1 MSWNKIDN
9 LLKKVEAFYKN
20 ALWSELVSK
29 AQHNKKDI
37 NAARWDGKSEDAN
50 KETAAEKA
58 SRLWLE
64 QEEEKLRNKGK
75 PAPVDIP
82 EAPEP
87 VKPEAPAAIDL
98 GMYNKIVSFAKEPSA
113 QGVRDELND
122 IAQLYK
128 NACEGNA
135 KFSTVSTAVGKFIN
149 KTLKAYY
156 DEFDNEAD
164 IEEGEEGTT
173 EQKFKRERDNV
184 EDFMTDIYNDVS
196 IRYKHQ
202 VNIEK
207 GLVAPTAQAPV
218 TVDPDEEEELKK
230 KTELE
235 EDTDPGAPKVVFD
248 KSDFGGGDMN
258 PGKKQG
264 ASAQGE
270 RNYKD
275 WIKSCEKD
283 ILKHNEDL
291 KNVKEDKFKKI
302 LVEKINV
309 LNQLLPFLKAEKK
322 MLEDP
327 SVARAVENRRT
338 VPTDPEVRQEFDSIK
353 ENEKLLKDKN
363 NYLKSQLKTLS
374 VIQENEELNKKLNS
388 SRSQKEK
395 AYLTQQIELNNLI
408 ASPDKNKVPEIEARM
423 ALIKAMLPRA
433 PEMDKRTGFIEDRP
447 EVYLNNINPAMM
459 AKYLQDIQDAA
470 SNKLSLSDWYK
481 QEAAKLK
488 VQKGVIEVYDPITGA
503 KKRNQYNEDVRKL
516 DGWITQLQSK
526 YASIRKVP
534 KDKLIKELGLKWT
547 SFQPYIDAVGKA
559 EKTRRDWL
567 RENPGKKSADKEKK
581 LEFAID
587 IARVNLKQAIENEMK
602 LELSKSMSF
611 KQYVTA
617 VRRTH
622 FLLKYKDNLSQ
633 IKKMGVD
640 DDDKVQLSK
649 PEGSLITNTIL
660 LGNRIIKWYKELLSW
675 GAPTSEVEKINNYL
689 QSLFDTKGGS
699 NV

>member
-29 AQHNKKDI
+29 AQDKKDT
-37 NAARWDGKSEDAN
+37 NNARWDGKSEDAS
-50 KETAAEKA
+50 KETPAEKA

-82 EAPEP
+82 EAPAS
-87 VKPEAPAAIDL
+87 VKPEAPAAIDY

-173 EQKFKRERDNV
+173 EQKFKRERDNI
-184 EDFMTDIYNDVS
+184 EDFMTDVYNDVS
-196 IRYKHQ
+196 VRYKHQ
-202 VNIEK
+202 VDIEK
-207 GLVAPTAQAPV
+207 GLVAPTVQAPV
-218 TVDPDEEEELKK
+218 TVDPDEEEEIKK

-235 EDTDPGAPKVVFD
+235 ESTDPGAPKVVFD

-291 KNVKEDKFKKI
+291 KSVKDEKLKKI

-309 LNQLLPFLKAEKK
+309 LNQLLPLLKAEKVI
-322 MLEDP
+322 LEDP
-327 SVARAVENRRT
+327 SVARAVVNRRT
-338 VPTDPEVRQEFDSIK
+338 VPTDPDKRQEFDSIK

-388 SRSQKEK
+388 SRSPKEK

-408 ASPDKNKVPEIEARM
+408 ASPDKNKVPEIEARRK
-423 ALIKAMLPRA
+423 LIKAMLPRA
-433 PEMDKRTGFIEDRP
+433 PEMDKRTGVIEDRP
-447 EVYLNNINPAMM
+447 EVYLSNINPAMM

-488 VQKGVIEVYDPITGA
+488 VQKGVIEVYDPVTGA

-534 KDKLIKELGLKWT
+534 KDKLIKELGQKWK
-547 SFQPYIDAVGKA
+547 SFQPYIDAVGDA

-567 RENPGKKSADKEKK
+567 RKNPGKEGVGSEEKK
-581 LEFAID
+581 LKFAID

-611 KQYVTA
+611 RQYVTA

-633 IKKMGVD
+633 IKKLGVD
-640 DDDKVQLSK
+640 DDDKAQL
-649 PEGSLITNTIL
+649 EQQEIDLITNTISI
-660 LGNRIIKWYKELLSW
+660 GNKIIKWYKDLLSW
-675 GAPTSEVEKINNYL
+675 GAPTLEVEKIDL
-689 QSLFDTKGGS
+689 DRIEQSVNFWRI
-699 NV
+699 